1 MLIYSQSMYP
11 AYLPHTTVT
20 KTFLPSLPESVY
32 HAMFSVSNGVSIS
45 NVPNKLLV
53 LLTGSSTRSYL
64 LGELCEVNG
73 LYLSTF
79 YSGLA
84 RCQKETGPL
93 SIQEGPYYKTKIS
106 RTLISFKTSTAF
118 LTMSFAFICPFII
131 FFKVKTQ
138 R

>member
-1 MLIYSQSMYP
+1 MYP
-11 AYLPHTTVT
+11 AYPPHTTVT

-32 HAMFSVSNGVSIS
+32 HAMFNVSNDVSIGY
-45 NVPNKLLV
+45 VPNKLLV
-53 LLTGSSTRSYL
+53 LLTGSSTRSFP

-93 SIQEGPYYKTKIS
+93 SIQESSYLKTKIS
-106 RTLISFKTSTAF
+106 RTLISFKTSSAF
-118 LTMSFAFICPFII
+118 FLCRLPSFALLS
-131 FFKVKTQ
+131 FFF
-138 R
+138 